1 MAYLILYSASIYQS
15 ASAMMQITA
24 SSGGKSTNIITGS
37 FTRLDTGS
45 YMFVSSG
52 SFTGISGSYT
62 GSIGFNINQIIVS
75 ASTPPSASQ
84 ILIYNSGSNSNAV
97 FINTYSIPFSTKPT
111 KNDNIIPSG
120 SCDIEIG
127 ILTPY

>member
-1 MAYLILYSASIYQS
+1 MAYLVLYSASIYQS
-15 ASAMMQITA
+15 SSVMMQITA
-24 SSGGKSTNIITGS
+24 SSGGKSANLITGS
-37 FTRLDTGS
+37 FTRLNTGS

-52 SFTGISGSYT
+52 SFTGVSGSYT
-62 GSIGFNINQIIVS
+62 GSIGFNIKQIAVS

-84 ILIYNSGSNSNAV
+84 IFIYTSGSNPNAI
-97 FINTYSIPFSTKPT
+97 FMNTYSIPFSTKPT